1 MNKRS
6 ILHVSICY
14 ENCSSV
20 VRKELKKQLANYAQ
34 TQDRCI
40 PYADIC
46 VDNLNSY
53 EVRREQ
59 QEMLYDAVVT
69 NEIIRT
75 LTNAKQIYTFAVLL
89 ISLTL
94 QRLYEGNPDYKSED
108 WMLISFTPSKENT
121 NVYNTAWSIGL

>member
-1 MNKRS
+1 MNKIP

-14 ENCSSV
+14 ENCPSAIK
-20 VRKELKKQLANYAQ
+20 KELKKQLATY
-34 TQDRCI
+34 THRQDRCI

-46 VDNLNSY
+46 VNTLNSH
-53 EVRREQ
+53 EEKRGQ

-89 ISLTL
+89 TSLTL
-94 QRLYEGNPDYKSED
+94 QQLYEDNANYKSED
-108 WMLISFTPSKENT
+108 CMLISFTPSKENANT
-121 NVYNTAWSIGL
+121 YNIGWSIGL

>member
-1 MNKRS
+1 MNKRT

-14 ENCSSV
+14 ENCPSAIK
-20 VRKELKKQLANYAQ
+20 KELKKQLATYIQ
-34 TQDRCI
+34 RQDRCI

-46 VDNLNSY
+46 VDTLNSH
-53 EVRREQ
+53 EEKRGQ
-59 QEMLYDAVVT
+59 QDMLYGAVVT

-94 QRLYEGNPDYKSED
+94 QQLYEDNANCKSED
-108 WMLISFTPSKENT
+108 WMLISFTPLKENA
-121 NVYNTAWSIGL
+121 NIYNIGWSIGM